1 MVLKFPGTDCNK
13 TNRSALRIRL
23 DMTFDVPEK
32 LAEQLELWGVYAFED
47 CEYDQEQQQLKMSAV
62 TTLYHENI

>member
-1 MVLKFPGTDCNK
+1 MVLKFPGTSCDR

-23 DMTFDVPEK
+23 DMTFDVPEE
-32 LAEQLELWGVYAFED
+32 LAEQLELWGVHAFED

-62 TTLYHENI
+62 TTLYRENI